1 MQNNSTLKKLSEM
14 LGISI
19 STVSRALKDHPDI
32 SEKTKN
38 RVKELARQI
47 EYEPNAYAIQLRTN
61 QSRVLGILIPS
72 VTNYFYDSFISAVEE
87 EARMNDY
94 SLLIMQSAEN
104 ALTEESN
111 INLLRRN
118 RIAGLFAS
126 LTIETTDIKPFLK
139 LNDANIPVIFID
151 RVPDFEACNKI
162 CLADKDAARMA
173 AEVLIEKKKKNILGL
188 FGHLNLTIS
197 KKRLESFEET
207 FKQKAP
213 DTKLDIAIQ
222 LDTEE
227 AKSETLKRLNAKKRP
242 DAIFCMGD
250 LTLIGAMQAIYEKGL
265 RVPEDVGIIS
275 ISNGFF
281 PALYSPKITY
291 VETSGY
297 KLGKLAFSRMMA
309 CLAGSTFVRELTV
322 ESVLVEGGSI

>member
-1 MQNNSTLKKLSEM
+1 MHPNSTLKKLSEM
-14 LGISI
+14 LGLSI

-38 RVKELARQI
+38 RVKELAREI
-47 EYEPNAYAIQLRTN
+47 EYEPNTYAIQLRTN

-72 VTNYFYDSFISAVEE
+72 VANYFYDSFIAAVEE

-104 ALTEESN
+104 ANVEISN
-111 INLLRRN
+111 LNLLRRN

-139 LNDANIPVIFID
+139 INDSNVPVIFID

-173 AEVLIEKKKKNILGL
+173 AEVLIEKKKKNVLGL

-197 KKRLESFEET
+197 KKRLESFQET
-207 FKQKAP
+207 FRKKSP
-213 DTKLDIAIQ
+213 ETKLDIAIQ

-227 AKSETLKRLNAKKRP
+227 ARQATLKRLSAKKRP

-250 LTLIGAMQAIYEKGL
+250 LTLIGAMQAIAEKGL
-265 RVPEDVGIIS
+265 KIPDDIGIIS

-281 PALYSPKITY
+281 PTLYSPKITY
-291 VETSGY
+291 IETSGY

-309 CLAGSTFVRELTV
+309 CLAGSSFVRELTV
-322 ESVLVEGGSI
+322 ESILVEGGSL